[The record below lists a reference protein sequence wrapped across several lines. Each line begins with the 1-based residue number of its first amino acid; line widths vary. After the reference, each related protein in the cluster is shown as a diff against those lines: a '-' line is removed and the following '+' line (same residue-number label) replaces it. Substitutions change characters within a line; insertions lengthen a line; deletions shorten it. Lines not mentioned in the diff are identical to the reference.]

1 MIQVQLK
8 TDCYNYKIFYVR
20 LVVTIKPKPIV
31 DAESKRKKG
40 FKAYCYRKSSNH
52 KGTQQIEEE
61 RNYTNQQENDR
72 MTAVILT

>member
-31 DAESKRKKG
+31 DAESKKKKG
-40 FKAYCYRKSSNH
+40 FKAYCYRKFKFKRKKIGAKISFVFFF
-52 KGTQQIEEE
+52 
-61 RNYTNQQENDR
+61 NYGDS
-72 MTAVILT
+72 